1 MSSGVLIIHS
11 FFISEN
17 WSKKFQEEFH
27 DLQHDSELKALLLSL
42 IKQKCPFS
50 WIKNRKALKKILR
63 REITKEFAEEIF
75 SEHYDKIKYPL
86 VKLTLDNKKSG
97 NFTKDAKFKIQA
109 QLGDYT
115 DIFDNG

>member
-1 MSSGVLIIHS
+1 M
-11 FFISEN
+11 
-17 WSKKFQEEFH
+17 
-27 DLQHDSELKALLLSL
+27 KALLLSL